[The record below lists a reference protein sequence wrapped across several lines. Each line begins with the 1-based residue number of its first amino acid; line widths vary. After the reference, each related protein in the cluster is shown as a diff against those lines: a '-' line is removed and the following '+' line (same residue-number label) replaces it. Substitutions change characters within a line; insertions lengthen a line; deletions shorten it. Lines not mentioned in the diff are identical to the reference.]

1 MQTRASTWQQIW
13 GLIVLKYR
21 LNRRDW
27 TISPQDKQRP
37 WLGWLRLAVL
47 ITLSIAISL
56 TIYSR
61 YSVMV
66 AHTTGRAEAVSQ
78 LTLILGSLMLYHL
91 LAPFSVFRTG
101 RELDL
106 QRLLPMPLDF
116 STIMVARSL
125 ASLLEPEIL
134 LSLLPYI
141 ALAAAL
147 SSNASLALAAL
158 LLLVFFAAAIAL
170 GQALYTAVEVAYQ
183 RRWLREIIF
192 GLFVSLACL
201 AFVAAFFIL
210 GDAPEKGIALAKW
223 RGTALTI
230 SAWLPNGWTARA
242 IGELSQGNY
251 GLAGGVLLAL
261 LGCASAPVWAS
272 SKALEGLYYRLGY
285 QHLPTK
291 RRTGSAA
298 PGRFPLLERLLS
310 RETMGMLT
318 KELLIFRRSPWW
330 FLYLVMWPL
339 MVVGAFVSIPV
350 LRRPSASLA
359 MVFACVGALE
369 TLQGMNA
376 LAAEGKSLP
385 ALLTLPTPRQSLLV
399 GKNLRLLISVSA
411 EMLIGFTVYLI
422 LANRLRYLPAMLL
435 FNLSMNLIV
444 LSVSNL
450 ISVRDPQQVNAFEF
464 LPRMT
469 MRSFL
474 TCIVGSV
481 VGGLPI
487 LSLLWLIDS
496 NPGWLTTACLLS
508 TAYGLLFYRLGILIA
523 ANYLAR
529 KEKDILATLA

>member
-21 LNRRDW
+21 LNRRGL
-27 TISPQDKQRP
+27 TASPKEKKRP
-37 WLGWLRLAVL
+37 WLVWLRMAVL
-47 ITLSIAISL
+47 IALSTLISF

-61 YSVMV
+61 YNAMV
-66 AHTTGRAEAVSQ
+66 AHPTGRTEVVSR
-78 LTLILGSLMLYHL
+78 LTLILGGLLLYHI

-106 QRLLPMPLDF
+106 QRLLPMPLGF
-116 STIMVARSL
+116 PTIMAARSL

-134 LSLLPYI
+134 LSLPPYV

-147 SSNASLALAAL
+147 SPNASLVLSVL
-158 LLLVFFAAAIAL
+158 LLIAFFAAAIAL
-170 GQALYTAVEVAYQ
+170 GQALYTVVEVAYQ

-201 AFVAAFFIL
+201 TFVAAFFIL
-210 GDAPEKGIALAKW
+210 GDAPERGITLEKWRATALA
-223 RGTALTI
+223 I

-242 IGELSQGNY
+242 IGELGQGNY
-251 GLAGGVLLAL
+251 GPTGGFLLAL
-261 LGCASAPVWAS
+261 LGCTSVPIWAS
-272 SKALEGLYYRLGY
+272 NKALESLYYRLGY
-285 QHLPTK
+285 QHLPSK

-310 RETMGMLT
+310 RETIGMLT

-339 MVVGAFVSIPV
+339 MVVGAFVSIPA
-350 LRRPSASLA
+350 LRHPSASLA
-359 MVFACVGALE
+359 MAFACLGALE
-369 TLQGMNA
+369 ALQGMNA
-376 LAAEGKSLP
+376 LAAEAKSLP
-385 ALLTLPTPRQSLLV
+385 ALLTLPAPRQSLLV
-399 GKNLRLLISVSA
+399 GKNLRLLISVSI

-422 LANRLRYLPAMLL
+422 LANRLRYLPAMLF

-450 ISVRDPQQVNAFEF
+450 ISVRDPQQVSAFEF

-474 TCIVGSV
+474 TCIAGSV
-481 VGGLPI
+481 AGGLPI
-487 LSLLWLIDS
+487 LGLLWLIDS
-496 NPGWLTTACLLS
+496 NPGWLTIACLLS
-508 TAYGLLFYRLGILIA
+508 TAYGLLFYRLGILMA

-529 KEKDILATLA
+529 KEKDILAMLA